1 MLKNKTGVILTIFSL
16 LFSVSSY
23 SQSDWYMGLSAGT
36 GELDSISKEINDLFN
51 LTNLSPDASA
61 LTSFDDSDTA
71 IKLFAG
77 YSVNDHLNLEFGYS
91 DLGEAT
97 FEGTLDSNDPV
108 IGIGSMGAATKE
120 SLDGIY
126 FAAVGVLPLSENVS
140 LNGRLGVYFWNY
152 DIALQ
157 IADPDGLLGVQGSVS
172 GSEDGEDIFYGVG
185 LDIGWFGIFYESYTA
200 DTDVLDDV
208 DATVYGV
215 SATYNF

>member
-1 MLKNKTGVILTIFSL
+1 MLKISGITLTIFSL
-16 LFSVSSY
+16 SFSALSY
-23 SQSDWYMGLSAGT
+23 SQSDWYIGLSAGT
-36 GELDSISKEINDLFN
+36 SELDSVGKEFNELFN

-77 YSVNDHLNLEFGYS
+77 YSVNDYFNLEFGYS
-91 DLGEAT
+91 DLGESS
-97 FEGTLDSNDPV
+97 FEGSLDSNDPV
-108 IGIGSMGAATKE
+108 VGIGSLDMAIKE

-140 LNGRLGVYFWNY
+140 LNGRLGLYFWNY
-152 DIALQ
+152 DTDLQ
-157 IADPDGLLGVQGSVS
+157 ITDPDGLLGVQGSVS

-185 LDIGWFGIFYESYTA
+185 LDIGWFGVFYESYTA
-200 DTDVLDDV
+200 GIDVWDDV
-208 DATVYGV
+208 DVTVFGV